1 MCNMRSAKEAV
12 IGDTYHLKVRHSL
25 RAGCQKHQK
34 SSNGVKCFFAH
45 LVMGALHMFSHLKEA
60 PSQAEQNTILRHF
73 EFSGVALT
81 DLGDLAQMH

>member
-45 LVMGALHMFSHLKEA
+45 LVMEALYIFFSFKRGA
-60 PSQAEQNTILRHF
+60 
-73 EFSGVALT
+73 VAS
-81 DLGDLAQMH
+81 